1 MFWLNQTLNR
11 GSQNKREEMTGKI
24 SNITLNKQTGI
35 STMYMPNLNLTIYT
49 YQSLSQNNVW
59 TPLHIFSEHFC
70 KCSRTEYCALLH
82 CKPCKPRNGCVWKK
96 NVNWS
101 GIVHISE
108 LAWKDCLICSW
119 FVEIGRFPFNGLTS
133 QTRILFPLSIMEY
146 LVYISQKSREN
157 GHHSNVI

>member
-24 SNITLNKQTGI
+24 LNVTLNKQTGI
-35 STMYMPNLNLTIYT
+35 STMYMSNLNLTIYT

-59 TPLHIFSEHFC
+59 APLHIFSEHIC

-82 CKPCKPRNGCVWKK
+82 CKPCKLGNGCVWEM

-101 GIVHISE
+101 GIVHFSQ
-108 LAWKDCLICSW
+108 LSWKDCLICSW

-133 QTRILFPLSIMEY
+133 QIRILFPVSIMEK